1 MNKNVIAVLAVTM
14 ALLATA
20 ATRHR
25 ATLPPG
31 STFPLSLTRSF
42 AVTDVAILQGFPFAR
57 VVDAIAARSG
67 VAGATGGQL
76 IRQMFDTQ
84 NPRPG
89 MADPAAPHC
98 DDFLI
103 LGEPTFNS
111 FPRRCPTPEAT
122 LLAATPFSATDY
134 VPLALINRFD
144 MAPADGA
151 NCGQY
156 RMIYVTYPAPDKPPA
171 NHRIHINFESVLP
184 NPHPEQGIAGCRAV
198 AQFWADLSSVDSM
211 SERRARLEQFFFDG
225 IPGFEPVVHPNH
237 YTLASGGGIRTRENL
252 QGRTNL
258 NGTRFY
264 QFRVEKQCPSAAS
277 CTLRLVPDLLEN
289 VPWGPLFS
297 GDGFGDKRVGAF
309 HDDLIAQVKTLAIN
323 DVNQFHMN
331 VRPQFLLVESNPDD
345 DPYSLSYSF
354 RFHYSDRNDGGKFR
368 AQIDA
373 ELKRIGSNL
382 TAENIVARAE
392 TQACHGCH
400 APSGSFDVPAGSS
413 SAPPVDLGGGVVFP
427 AAVPNFGHIDDLTM
441 VAGEGGPASRFQIS
455 PAMKDVFIPNRMR
468 ILREFL
474 LSGKPPEHS
483 N

>member
-1 MNKNVIAVLAVTM
+1 MKKNVIAVLAVTM

-20 ATRHR
+20 ATRR
-25 ATLPPG
+25 RPTLPPG
-31 STFPLSLTRSF
+31 SNVPLSLTRSF

-76 IRQMFDTQ
+76 IRQLYDTQ

-89 MADPAAPHC
+89 IADSAAPHC
-98 DDFLI
+98 DDFLTD
-103 LGEPTFNS
+103 GTPSFNG

-122 LLAATPFSATDY
+122 LLAATPFGATDY

-156 RMIYVTYPAPDKPPA
+156 RMIYVTYPTPDKPPA
-171 NHRIHINFESVLP
+171 NHRIHFIFESVLP

-252 QGRTNL
+252 QGLTKV

-264 QFRVEKQCPSAAS
+264 QFRVEKQCPSGSS
-277 CTLRLVPDLLEN
+277 CTLRLMPDLLEN
-289 VPWGPLFS
+289 VPSGLLFRADAFGEPKVGP
-297 GDGFGDKRVGAF
+297 F
-309 HDDLIAQVKTLAIN
+309 HDEFIAQVKTLAIN

-331 VRPQFLLVESNPDD
+331 VRAQSLLVESNPDD
-345 DPYSLSYSF
+345 DPFSLGYSF
-354 RFHYSDRNDGGKFR
+354 WFRGAARDDGGKFR
-368 AQIDA
+368 AQVDA
-373 ELKRIGSNL
+373 ELKRIGSDL
-382 TAENIVARAE
+382 TPENIVARAE

-400 APSGSFDVPAGSS
+400 APSGTIDVPSGIPGASVS
-413 SAPPVDLGGGVVFP
+413 LGGGVVFP
-427 AAVPNFGHIDDLTM
+427 AAVPGFGHVDDLTM
-441 VAGEGGPASRFQIS
+441 TDGDGGPSSRFQIS

-474 LSGKPPEHS
+474 LHGRPPEHS

>member
-1 MNKNVIAVLAVTM
+1 MNKHVIAVIAVTM

-25 ATLPPG
+25 PTLPP
-31 STFPLSLTRSF
+31 SALPLSLTRSF
-42 AVTDVAILQGFPFAR
+42 AVTDMAILQGFPFAR
-57 VVDAIAARSG
+57 VADAIAARSG

-89 MADPAAPHC
+89 KADAASPHC
-98 DDFLI
+98 DDFLV
-103 LGEPTFNS
+103 LGEPRFNS
-111 FPRRCPTPEAT
+111 FPRRCPTPEAMV
-122 LLAATPFSATDY
+122 LAATPFGATDY

-144 MAPADGA
+144 MAPPDGA

-156 RMIYVTYPAPDKPPA
+156 RMVYVTYPTPNKPPA
-171 NHRIHINFESVLP
+171 NHRIHVIFEAVLP

-225 IPGFEPVVHPNH
+225 IPGFEPVVHPDH

-252 QGRTNL
+252 QGLTKV

-264 QFRVEKQCPSAAS
+264 QFRVEKQCPSPSS

-289 VPWGPLFS
+289 TPFGRLFTA
-297 GDGFGDKRVGAF
+297 DGFGDPRVGVF
-309 HDDLIAQVKTLAIN
+309 HNDFIAQVKTLAIN

-331 VRPQFLLVESNPDD
+331 VQPASLIVESDPDG
-345 DPYSLSYSF
+345 DPFSLGYSF
-354 RFHYSDRNDGGKFR
+354 WFRFAARDDGGKFR
-368 AQIDA
+368 GQVDA

-382 TAENIVARAE
+382 TPENIVARAE

-400 APSGSFDVPAGSS
+400 APSGTIDAPSGSS
-413 SAPPVDLGGGVVFP
+413 SAPPVDLGGGVIFP
-427 AAVPNFGHIDDLTM
+427 AAVPGFGQIDDLTL

-455 PAMKDVFIPNRMR
+455 PAMNNVFIPNRMR

-474 LSGKPPEHS
+474 RSGKPPERS